1 MALFTNGKR
10 LFTIAIKG
18 RIIAT
23 MTYCSQLIYQL
34 GKLFSADGDVLFS
47 ADGDMLEPNENNN

>member
-1 MALFTNGKR
+1 MALFTNGKG

-18 RIIAT
+18 RIVAT

-47 ADGDMLEPNENNN
+47 ADGDMLEPKE